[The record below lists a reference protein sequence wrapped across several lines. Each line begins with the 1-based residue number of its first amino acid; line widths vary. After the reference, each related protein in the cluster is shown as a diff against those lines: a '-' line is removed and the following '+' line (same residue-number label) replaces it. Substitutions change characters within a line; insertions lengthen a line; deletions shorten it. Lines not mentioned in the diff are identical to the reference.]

1 MQETEFNWQT
11 KDGLNIYAKEW
22 KAEKPQGV
30 ICLVHGLG
38 EHINRYAHFA
48 RFFTEKG
55 FSVIGYDRR
64 GHGRSDGAR
73 GHTPDVEVLLDE
85 VAQLLIEAEVRYQQ
99 LPIFLYGQSQGG
111 LLVLAY
117 TLKRHPNIQGIVAS
131 SPWIRLS
138 FEPAAGM
145 VALGRLMHRVYPAFS
160 QSNGLK
166 TAHLSRDPAV
176 VRAYE
181 EDPLVHSR
189 ITAAM
194 GMAMLD
200 QSRWL
205 DGYSGPFPSPLLIMH
220 GAADQI
226 TSPKAS
232 QEFAER
238 VQGDITFKAWAGA
251 YHEIHNEPIKEQ
263 AFRFVLEW
271 LYQHQQLKKMAKEL

>member
-1 MQETEFNWQT
+1 MQESEFNWQT

-38 EHINRYAHFA
+38 EHINRYAHLA

-64 GHGRSDGAR
+64 GHGRSEGAK
-73 GHTPDVEVLLDE
+73 GHAPDAEVLLDE
-85 VAQLLIEAEVRYQQ
+85 VAQLLIEAEVRYQR

-111 LLVLAY
+111 QLVLAY
-117 TLKRHPNIQGIVAS
+117 TLKRHPNIQGVVAS

-138 FEPAAGM
+138 FEPAAGI
-145 VALGRLMHRVYPAFS
+145 VALGRLMHRIYPSFA

-176 VRAYE
+176 VQAYE
-181 EDPLVHSR
+181 EDPLVHDR

-194 GMAMLD
+194 GMAMLG

-205 DGYSGPFPSPLLIMH
+205 NSYSGPFPAPLLIMH
-220 GAADQI
+220 GTADQI
-226 TSPKAS
+226 TSPEAS
-232 QEFAER
+232 REFAER
-238 VQGDITFKAWAGA
+238 VQGDITFKAWDGL
-251 YHEIHNEPIKEQ
+251 YHEIHNENIKEQ
-263 AFRFVLEW
+263 AFAFVLEW
-271 LYQHQQLKKMAKEL
+271 LHQHQQLKKMGKER